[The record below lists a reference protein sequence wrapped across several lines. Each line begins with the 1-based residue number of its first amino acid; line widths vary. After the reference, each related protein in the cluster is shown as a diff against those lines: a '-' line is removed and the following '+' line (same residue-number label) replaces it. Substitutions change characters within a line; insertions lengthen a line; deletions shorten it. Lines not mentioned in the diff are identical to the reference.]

1 VPSGSSSNTSLPWWD
16 PPSAR
21 VGSTAVACCT
31 NHPLTLLMWFGSLM
45 RRIGLMQL
53 QQYESIGD
61 MFVRTEGW
69 EDSLEVSATMSVLHR
84 WLRWTMTL
92 THARLVARSC

>member
-1 VPSGSSSNTSLPWWD
+1 
-16 PPSAR
+16 
-21 VGSTAVACCT
+21 
-31 NHPLTLLMWFGSLM
+31 
-45 RRIGLMQL
+45 MQL

>member
-1 VPSGSSSNTSLPWWD
+1 
-16 PPSAR
+16 
-21 VGSTAVACCT
+21 
-31 NHPLTLLMWFGSLM
+31 
-45 RRIGLMQL
+45 MQL

-84 WLRWTMTL
+84 CLRWTMTL